1 MSNSELPER
10 RKRRG
15 ADNPTLADVARE
27 SGVSTITVSRVLNSP
42 VSVRQATRER
52 VEAAIE
58 RVGYVRNMLAG
69 SLASANSRFI
79 AVIVPS
85 LSNVVFIE
93 VIHGLQTTFE
103 KHGYQILL
111 GNTEYDMRREHELV
125 QTFLGWS
132 SSALVITGLRH
143 DEACTAM
150 LRRWQKPVM
159 EIMELGQ
166 GIDLN
171 IGLSHYDAGRCM
183 AQHLLDRGYRR
194 IVYAGAQ
201 MEGNY
206 RARLRYDGHRD
217 LLQQYGLE
225 APLEE
230 WPDVSAL
237 EIGAKAL
244 RHVMVQRPGTEA
256 IHFADDTLATGAIL
270 DANRTGIRVPDD
282 VAIAG
287 FTGLPFGQHITPRL
301 TTIVSPREA
310 IGRIAAEQVIARIK
324 GQAVKPSVY
333 DVGFEL
339 CVGESA

>member
-1 MSNSELPER
+1 MSNQESPER

-15 ADNPTLADVARE
+15 SDNPTIADVARE
-27 SGVSTITVSRVLNSP
+27 SGVSSITVSRVLNAP
-42 VSVRQATRER
+42 DTVREATRQR

-93 VIHGLQTTFE
+93 VIQGLQTTFE

-111 GNTEYDMRREHELV
+111 GNTEYDMRREYELV
-125 QTFLGWS
+125 KTFLGWS
-132 SSALVITGLRH
+132 SSALVTTGLRH
-143 DEACTAM
+143 DAACTAM
-150 LRRWQKPVM
+150 LKRWQKPVM
-159 EIMELGQ
+159 EIMELGH

-171 IGLSHYDAGRCM
+171 VGLSHYDAGRCM
-183 AQHLLDRGYRR
+183 AGHLLKQGYRN

-206 RARLRYDGHRD
+206 RAQLRYEGHRD
-217 LLQQYGLE
+217 VLHENGLE
-225 APLEE
+225 APLAE
-230 WPDVSAL
+230 WPDASAL
-237 EIGAKAL
+237 ELGAKAF
-244 RHVMVQRPGTEA
+244 RHVMVNLPGIEA

-270 DANRTGIRVPDD
+270 HANRAGIRVPED
-282 VAIAG
+282 VAICG
-287 FTGLPFGQHITPRL
+287 FTGLSFGQCITPRL

-310 IGRIAAEQVIARIK
+310 IGHIAAEQVIARIE
-324 GQAVKPSVY
+324 GRPVEQVSF

-339 CVGESA
+339 CIGEST